1 MTTLSLDRH
10 DNLAGGV
17 LRRAATAVLDTD
29 RTAVLTVLRVV
40 LGLVILPHGL
50 QKTIGAF
57 GGHGFTGTM
66 GFFGSIGIPAFLAFL
81 VIAAE
86 SAGAVALVAGFTTRI
101 AAFGVFATMVVAGFM
116 HTANGFFMNWSGT
129 QKGEGFEF
137 HLLAAGIAL
146 VLVIA
151 GGGSASIDR
160 LLARKSR

>member
-10 DNLAGGV
+10 DNLTGGA
-17 LRRAATAVLDTD
+17 LRRVANAVLTTE
-29 RTAVLTVLRVV
+29 RTAVLTVLRIV
-40 LGLVILPHGL
+40 LGIVILPHGL

-57 GGHGFTGTM
+57 GGHGYTATM

-86 SAGAVALVAGFTTRI
+86 SAGAVALLAGFTTRV

-116 HTANGFFMNWSGT
+116 HTANGFFMNWSGV

-137 HLLAAGIAL
+137 HILAAGIAL
-146 VLVIA
+146 VLVFF

-160 LLARKSR
+160 VLARRLR